1 MLGGSECHVV
11 ALGNRC
17 SPAVQL
23 PPAGHSYACNPC
35 KRCSALPVTHF
46 RCTALGRAVPQR
58 SGTQHPTAHV
68 VELTFQIPT
77 PVAHTDH
84 PHQQMHYARQGIITE
99 EMAFAA
105 AREGLDPEFVRAEVA
120 AGRAI
125 IPSNKRHLE
134 LEPCGAW
141 LHPYFCLHPLIER
154 SAGQAV
160 PHLELEP
167 CGACTQYCGVGWFSA
182 SRLLC

>member
-1 MLGGSECHVV
+1 M
-11 ALGNRC
+11 R
-17 SPAVQL
+17 
-23 PPAGHSYACNPC
+23 
-35 KRCSALPVTHF
+35 
-46 RCTALGRAVPQR
+46 
-58 SGTQHPTAHV
+58 
-68 VELTFQIPT
+68 
-77 PVAHTDH
+77 
-84 PHQQMHYARQGIITE
+84 YARQGVITE

-141 LHPYFCLHPLIER
+141 SIPFFCWHLLIER

-167 CGACTQYCGVGWFSA
+167 CGAW
-182 SRLLC
+182 LLC